1 MKPYLARRLTQL
13 LAVLFVVSVI
23 VFTLVR
29 LIPGDPASVQLGS
42 EATPQALA
50 DLRRDM
56 GLDRPLWIQYGL
68 WVRNVLRGDLGQSW
82 VSKQSPGALIRRFL
96 PATLQLTALALV
108 IALIPALLQ
117 VARTARAAEQTLVT
131 VDHELKPLTSQ
142 VQALLQEHRTLAQQ
156 ATRDL
161 RQIEGVTVMAQ
172 DVLGRVTNLT
182 SLLASFGTVGR
193 VVGVARGLQK
203 GIDVFVSRLVRHR
216 GKE

>member
-1 MKPYLARRLTQL
+1 
-13 LAVLFVVSVI
+13 VLQV
-23 VFTLVR
+23 
-29 LIPGDPASVQLGS
+29 A
-42 EATPQALA
+42 
-50 DLRRDM
+50 
-56 GLDRPLWIQYGL
+56 
-68 WVRNVLRGDLGQSW
+68 
-82 VSKQSPGALIRRFL
+82 ALIASLAF
-96 PATLQLTALALV
+96 LALV

-117 VARTARAAEQTLVT
+117 VARTARQAEQTLAT
-131 VDHELKPLTSQ
+131 VDHELKPLTTQ

-161 RQIEGVTVMAQ
+161 RQIEGVVVMAQ

-203 GIDVFVSRLVRHR
+203 GIDVFVQRLARHR